1 MQQINYEAI
10 RVLYRMMVKFTREK
24 SAGLLSK
31 FLEGYLILKI
41 FFFFLSSMRFPLQKA
56 AGFRWVNKSWKK
68 TMCESNEVLK
78 QLTRGLQKDKKKG
91 TEKSSEDFW

>member
-1 MQQINYEAI
+1 
-10 RVLYRMMVKFTREK
+10 
-24 SAGLLSK
+24 
-31 FLEGYLILKI
+31 
-41 FFFFLSSMRFPLQKA
+41 MRFPLQKA